1 MGGKFSGKEVPMR
14 GEAEK
19 GKQVELIEIP
29 REDNKLKLIYTNAN
43 CLRNKMTELFVLVSE
58 CDPDIICVTETHC
71 NSDYYDSELSIPN
84 YCIFR
89 TDRNANGGGS
99 IIYAKNWLL
108 AVRLESFAVD
118 DCVGIEFE
126 SLNRKIYCVC
136 VYRSTAL
143 SDAQNNLLLTELNK
157 LPINDESELIIV
169 GDFNLPDVNW
179 FSGNLKV
186 CSDTTDRNLLN
197 QLKFMDLFVQKGL
210 TWHIKD
216 QITSR
221 RLVNG
226 CLQESTLDQLLTS
239 NEHMIEKLELSAPL
253 GRSDHLVMNATFTLA
268 NNMQYAATSKRIW

>member
-1 MGGKFSGKEVPMR
+1 
-14 GEAEK
+14 
-19 GKQVELIEIP
+19 
-29 REDNKLKLIYTNAN
+29 
-43 CLRNKMTELFVLVSE
+43 MTELFVLVSE
-58 CDPDIICVTETHC
+58 CDPDIICLTETHC
-71 NSDYYDSELSIPN
+71 NSDYYESELSIPN
-84 YCIFR
+84 YKLLYIS
-89 TDRNANGGGS
+89 DRSECKWWWFDYICKKLAFGS
-99 IIYAKNWLL
+99 LL
-108 AVRLESFAVD
+108 GVCLELFAVD

-186 CSDTTDRNLLN
+186 CSDTTDRNLLI

-216 QITSR
+216 QITRR
-221 RLVNG
+221 RLVKG
-226 CLQESTLDQLLTS
+226 CLQESTLDQFLTS

-253 GRSDHLVMNATFTLA
+253 GRSDHLAMNATFTLA
-268 NNMQYAATSKRIW
+268 NNMQLLLSEFGQSVISKKLTLWERIRIGLLA